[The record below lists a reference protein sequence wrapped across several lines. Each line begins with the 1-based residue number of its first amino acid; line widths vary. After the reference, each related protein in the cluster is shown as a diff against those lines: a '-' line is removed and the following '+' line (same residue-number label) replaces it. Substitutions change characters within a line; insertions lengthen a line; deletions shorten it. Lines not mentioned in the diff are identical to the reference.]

1 MCSGQQQPRRFVGGG
16 WVGVWWSGQ
25 ARTLHRLHV
34 LRLHVDAL
42 DRQLAALLVHRDHLA
57 RLACAAERSGAR
69 QQRRVTE
76 VVAEVMVLWRAQ
88 RGGVPP
94 GAGFAQAVPW
104 SHDRPCSGESSA
116 AGRPRQKHGCKSH
129 DTSET
134 ESALSKAL
142 GVAAALR
149 GASSVVGAAS
159 SLCKPRPTG
168 RCVLAGQHNR
178 LRPYK
183 PARPWNRP

>member
-88 RGGVPP
+88 RGGMTP
-94 GAGFAQAVPW
+94 GAGCAQAVLW
-104 SHDRPCSGESSA
+104 SRERPCSGESSA
-116 AGRPRQKHGCKSH
+116 ARRPVQQPCSSMGAKAVTRARRR
-129 DTSET
+129 
-134 ESALSKAL
+134 ALSAKLL
-142 GVAAALR
+142 GSCGGAR
-149 GASSVVGAAS
+149 GSKLG
-159 SLCKPRPTG
+159 G
-168 RCVLAGQHNR
+168 RGGLQP
-178 LRPYK
+178 L
-183 PARPWNRP
+183 